1 MLQYVPQIH
10 KYDSGLF
17 INALTVK
24 VFSFHNQFWFLAAYL
39 VGLNLSIRSNQ
50 PSAFKITFEN
60 SSYTQHDKRY
70 FPKSSNSR
78 E

>member
-50 PSAFKITFEN
+50 P
-60 SSYTQHDKRY
+60 
-70 FPKSSNSR
+70 
-78 E
+78 